1 MLQLND
7 DERSAISGSW
17 DKTVLEWDLEHVSTI
32 RKFTDGTG
40 QISSIEWQPVGGSLI
55 PEKMAQESL
64 LSYDSTSLR
73 SLDKSNKQTN
83 GSVGG
88 GSDDDDD
95 DKSLDSLFGD
105 EDEEEDDASNK
116 NKPEESVINANP
128 TNGTLSEKPSK
139 PEDSRVGSTN
149 KPSNDEA
156 KEKDD
161 TSSGEKK
168 NNISKSVFLTSS
180 INGTIDIWDRRQE
193 KRVAHIKVP
202 ERTPPWATSACWSTD
217 GEFIYVG
224 RRNSCVEEFNI
235 KTSLSSPTRTFRF
248 PTVSGAVSAVK
259 PMPSGRHLLCASYD
273 NIRLY
278 DLKASTESTGPTINN
293 KGSLNDANGGALTP
307 FYIIPGHH
315 GGIISQIFIDPGCQY
330 MITTSGHRG
339 WLGNSTDLALIY
351 DINAI
356 P

>member
-1 MLQLND
+1 M
-7 DERSAISGSW
+7 
-17 DKTVLEWDLEHVSTI
+17 EWDLEHVSTT

-40 QISSIEWQPVGGSLI
+40 QISSIEWQPVGGSII

-64 LSYDSTSLR
+64 LSYDTASSRGLG
-73 SLDKSNKQTN
+73 KSNKRPN
-83 GSVGG
+83 GG
-88 GSDDDDD
+88 GSDDEDDDD

-105 EDEEEDDASNK
+105 EDEDEDPNIKNEKEETL
-116 NKPEESVINANP
+116 INANP
-128 TNGTLSEKPSK
+128 TNGSLEKP
-139 PEDSRVGSTN
+139 N
-149 KPSNDEA
+149 KPSDSKVGNTDKSNGNEV
-156 KEKDD
+156 KEEDSTNIK
-161 TSSGEKK
+161 EKK

-180 INGTIDIWDRRQE
+180 INGTVDIWDRRQE

-202 ERTPPWATSACWSTD
+202 ERTPPWAASACWSTD
-217 GEFIYVG
+217 GEFIYIG

-259 PMPSGRHLLCASYD
+259 TMPSGRHLLCASYD
-273 NIRLY
+273 NVRLY
-278 DLKASTESTGPTINN
+278 DLKASTEPTGSSINN
-293 KGSLNDANGGALTP
+293 GNSKSNSNDANGGALTP